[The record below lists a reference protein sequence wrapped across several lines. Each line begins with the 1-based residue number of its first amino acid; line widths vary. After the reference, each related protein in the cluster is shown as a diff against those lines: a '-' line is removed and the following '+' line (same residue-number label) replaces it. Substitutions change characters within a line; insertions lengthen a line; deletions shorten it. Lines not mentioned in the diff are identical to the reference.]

1 MSSRTRLAFNVN
13 LSKTASDQIVIQI
26 ADPQGIIADNL
37 ALATWGSSE
46 VLANMLQRL
55 PIPDLSATGLHTD
68 VFPVLELGAGTGLV
82 GLSAAAV
89 WKCWTCLTDLAPI
102 LPNLEAN
109 IALNR
114 DILAQHGG
122 SAACGILD
130 WSNPDKHIFESTGHA
145 EAFKARVILAADT
158 VYSEEHPELLTQALT
173 ARLEKSVKARFVMCY
188 PLRIGYL
195 DHIRDLWERLETAG
209 LICVDEGR
217 ESLDKSWDEDTPYE
231 WCVWRWQESSVQP
244 GV

>member
-1 MSSRTRLAFNVN
+1 MSSRTRLAFPVN
-13 LSKTASDQIVIQI
+13 LSEKQSDQIIIQI
-26 ADPQGIIADNL
+26 TDPRDVSADNL

-46 VLANMLQRL
+46 VLANMLHRL
-55 PIPDLSATGLHTD
+55 PIPDLSSTGLQTD

-89 WKCWTCLTDLAPI
+89 WKC
-102 LPNLEAN
+102 
-109 IALNR
+109 
-114 DILAQHGG
+114 
-122 SAACGILD
+122 
-130 WSNPDKHIFESTGHA
+130 HA
-145 EAFKARVILAADT
+145 GAFKARVILAADT
-158 VYSEEHPELLTQALT
+158 VYSEEHPELLTQAVT
-173 ARLEKSVKARFVMCY
+173 ARLEKSDKARFVMCY

-231 WCVWRWQESSVQP
+231 WCIWRWQESRIQQRP
-244 GV
+244 